1 MVKIRLTRI
10 GAKNKPAYR
19 IIAIDSR
26 EPRDGKHLEIL
37 GFYDPKTDP
46 ATVQLKEDRILYW
59 LSQGAQPTDTVLS
72 LLKKYGIWDKF
83 LSMKKAAKSSA

>member
-1 MVKIRLTRI
+1 MVRLRLTRI

-19 IIAIDSR
+19 IVAIDSR
-26 EPRDGKHLEIL
+26 QPRDGKHIEIL

-59 LSQGAQPTDTVLS
+59 LSKGAQPSDTVLR
-72 LLKKYGIWDKF
+72 LLKKYGVWDKF
-83 LSMKKAAKSSA
+83 ISMKSLV

>member
-1 MVKIRLTRI
+1 MVKIRLTRV

-19 IIAIDSR
+19 IVAMDSR

-72 LLKKYGIWDKF
+72 LLKKYGVWDKF
-83 LSMKKAAKSSA
+83 LSIKTAKSSA